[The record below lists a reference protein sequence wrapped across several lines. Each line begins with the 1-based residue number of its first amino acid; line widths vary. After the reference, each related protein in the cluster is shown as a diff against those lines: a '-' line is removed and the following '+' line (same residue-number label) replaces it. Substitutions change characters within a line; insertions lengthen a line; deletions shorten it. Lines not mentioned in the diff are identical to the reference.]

1 MRDYRGNFEV
11 HLTVR
16 TVGPTDQ
23 FRNWCVAEQCKCVWI
38 VLDRG
43 AEVQQPMATWRRA
56 STVLPAVIAQA
67 HQRAEA
73 LEQAGFEVVRVKIE
87 ADPSNE
93 QVPATDEAARL
104 ESSSQYFEHH
114 IKLRRNVSAGR
125 EMLLQICLKH
135 AAHLSHNAWR
145 QPVNGVEE
153 RFVTLRSFGVG
164 RSTSEEQLRRLLAAL
179 EAEGEEVI
187 EVESEFAVYDSN
199 LTLDN
204 GWLLDNAPSFQGT
217 PL

>member
-16 TVGPTDQ
+16 TVGPIDQ
-23 FRNWCVAEQCKCVWI
+23 FRNWCISEQCKCVWI

-56 STVLPAVIAQA
+56 STVLSAVIAQA

-73 LEQAGFEVVRVKIE
+73 LEQAGFGVVRVKIE

-93 QVPATDEAARL
+93 QVPTTDEAARL
-104 ESSSQYFEHH
+104 EPSSHYFEHH
-114 IKLRRNVSAGR
+114 VKLRRNVNAGR
-125 EMLLQICLKH
+125 EMLLQVCVEH
-135 AAHLSHNAWR
+135 SAHLSHNAWR
-145 QPVNGVEE
+145 QPVDGIEE

-164 RSTSEEQLRRLLAAL
+164 RSSSEQQLRRLLAAL

-199 LTLDN
+199 LALDN
-204 GWLLDNAPSFQGT
+204 GWLLDNAPSFQGM

>member
-1 MRDYRGNFEV
+1 MCDYRGNFEV

-16 TVGPTDQ
+16 TAGRFDD

-43 AEVQQPMATWRRA
+43 IEVQQPMATWRRGC
-56 STVLPAVIAQA
+56 TVLPAVIAEA
-67 HQRAEA
+67 HQRAGA

-87 ADPSNE
+87 ADPANE
-93 QVPATDEAARL
+93 QVPTTDEAARL
-104 ESSSQYFEHH
+104 EPSSHYFEHH

-125 EMLLQICLKH
+125 EMLLQACLEH
-135 AAHLSHNAWR
+135 SAHLSRNAWR

-153 RFVTLRSFGVG
+153 RFVTLRSFAVG
-164 RSTSEEQLRRLLAAL
+164 RSTSEEQLRRLLVAL
-179 EAEGEEVI
+179 EAKGEEVT

-199 LTLDN
+199 LALDN
-204 GWLLDNAPSFQGT
+204 GWLLDNAPSLQGL